1 MLTRKDKYFVILIF
15 ILFQGVCLIYKDTV
29 IPIVWFQVDMIAD
42 WVGDSE
48 KALLL
53 PVAFIFFGELLLIF
67 SCLQRQLGFFNLL
80 SLIGLG
86 ALGTT
91 VLLLGIVTAKPLL
104 VFFTALPFIVLSV
117 VFIIRMWRKADMEKY
132 IIHDRENDHRK

>member
-1 MLTRKDKYFVILIF
+1 MLTRRDKYFVILIF
-15 ILFQGVCLIYKDTV
+15 VLFQAVCLYYQKAV
-29 IPIVWFQVDMIAD
+29 HPVLWFQIDILSD
-42 WVGDSE
+42 WAREDE
-48 KALLL
+48 RALIL

-91 VLLLGIVTAKPLL
+91 VLLLGIITTRPLL
-104 VFFTALPFIVLSV
+104 VLASASPFIIASI
-117 VFIIRMWRKADMEKY
+117 VFIVRMWRKADMEKY
-132 IIHDRENDHRK
+132 IIHERDHKQR